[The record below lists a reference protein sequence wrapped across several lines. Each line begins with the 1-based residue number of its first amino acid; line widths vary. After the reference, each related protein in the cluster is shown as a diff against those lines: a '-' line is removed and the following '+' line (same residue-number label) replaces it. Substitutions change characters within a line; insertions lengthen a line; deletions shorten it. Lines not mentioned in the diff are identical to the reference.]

1 MPELKPNESIPCW
14 SPGERPRERL
24 LDAGVTALSDAELL
38 AVLLGSGTRGET
50 ALALARRILGNAGGS
65 LSGLERISVEGLRSF
80 SGVGPA
86 KAAAIAAALEVA
98 RRLANGPGL
107 KRIRIR
113 ESADAFRMLQPVLAR
128 LDHEEFWVLYLNN
141 ANGVLSRFQLS
152 KGGLTG
158 TLVDVRLLLRKA
170 LELHAVSLVLAHNHP
185 SGNLQPS
192 KADRQITRKIEK
204 AARSMD
210 IRVLDHLILGGT
222 AYFSFADEQ
231 LL

>member
-1 MPELKPNESIPCW
+1 
-14 SPGERPRERL
+14 
-24 LDAGVTALSDAELL
+24 
-38 AVLLGSGTRGET
+38 
-50 ALALARRILGNAGGS
+50 
-65 LSGLERISVEGLRSF
+65 
-80 SGVGPA
+80 
-86 KAAAIAAALEVA
+86 
-98 RRLANGPGL
+98 
-107 KRIRIR
+107 
-113 ESADAFRMLQPVLAR
+113 MLQPVLAR